1 MLQNMASKGGWA
13 TGDQVVY
20 EAAGRTGLAAPGQ
33 LHRAGGQDN
42 LGENIRQS
50 TVLSFP
56 LPR

>member
-1 MLQNMASKGGWA
+1 MLQNMSSKGGWA
-13 TGDQVVY
+13 TGNQVVY
-20 EAAGRTGLAAPGQ
+20 EATGRAGFAAPGQ

-56 LPR
+56 SPR